1 MQTRPIGRTGLHT
14 HAFSLGTMTFGTQT
28 PEADAHRQL
37 DMAVDAGINL
47 IDTAELYPVN
57 PIAAETCG
65 DSEQIVGNWLATSG
79 KRDKVLIA
87 TKVAGSGAKAI
98 RDGAP
103 ISPETITQAVEASL
117 KRLQTDVIDLY
128 QLHWPNRGSYHFRQN
143 WTFDAS
149 GQNTAEALAHME
161 AVLETLGALVKAG
174 KIRHIGLS
182 NESAWGAAQFL
193 RIAQE
198 RDLPRVATIQNEY
211 SLLCRH
217 FDLDLAELSHHED
230 VGLLA
235 FSPLAAG
242 ILTGKYS
249 GNTIPQGSRR
259 RLNPE
264 LGGRAVNTRSL
275 DVADEYVA
283 LAKAHGLD
291 PVHMAL
297 AFCSSRPF
305 MAAAIVG
312 ATTSDQLAHLLKGAA
327 LVLSD
332 EVQDGIQAIYSRTPM
347 AM

>member
-14 HAFSLGTMTFGTQT
+14 HPFALGTMTFGTQT

-37 DMAVDAGINL
+37 DMAVEAGINL

-57 PIAAETCG
+57 PIAAKTCG
-65 DSEQIVGNWLATSG
+65 DSETIIGNWLATSG
-79 KRDKVLIA
+79 KRDRVLIA
-87 TKVAGSGAKAI
+87 TKVAGSGARAI
-98 RDGAP
+98 RNGAP
-103 ISPETITQAVEASL
+103 ISPETIMQAVEASL
-117 KRLQTDVIDLY
+117 KRLRTDVIDLY

-143 WTFDAS
+143 WTYDPT
-149 GQNTAEALAHME
+149 GQNTTETLAHME
-161 AVLETLGALVKAG
+161 SVLETLGKLVEAG

-182 NESAWGAAQFL
+182 NESAWGTAQFL
-193 RIAQE
+193 RIAE
-198 RDLPRVATIQNEY
+198 AAGLPRVATIQNEY

-217 FDLDLAELSHHED
+217 YDLDLAELSHHED

-249 GNTIPQGSRR
+249 GDTTPQGSRR
-259 RLNPE
+259 SINPTMS
-264 LGGRAVNTRSL
+264 GRITPQSL
-275 DVADEYVA
+275 AVADEYAA

-297 AFCSSRPF
+297 GFCTARPF

-312 ATTSDQLAHLLKGAA
+312 ATTSGQLAHLLKGAD

-332 EVQDGIQAIYSRTPM
+332 EVLAGIQAIYRRTPM

>member
-1 MQTRPIGRTGLHT
+1 MQTRPIGRTGLKT
-14 HAFSLGTMTFGTQT
+14 GIFSLGTMTFGTQT

-37 DMAVDAGINL
+37 DMAVEAGINL

-65 DSEQIVGNWLATSG
+65 DSEAMVGNWLAASG
-79 KRDKVLIA
+79 KRANVLIA

-149 GQNTAEALAHME
+149 AQDTAAALAHME
-161 AVLETLGALVKAG
+161 AVLETLGALVDAG

-182 NESAWGAAQFL
+182 NESAWGTAQFL
-193 RIAQE
+193 RIAE
-198 RDLPRVATIQNEY
+198 AAGLPRVATIQNEY

-217 FDLDLAELSHHED
+217 YDLDLAELSHHED

-259 RLNPE
+259 SLNLG

-283 LAKAHGLD
+283 LARKHGLD

-297 AFCSSRPF
+297 AFCTSRPF
-305 MAAAIVG
+305 MAASIVG
-312 ATTSDQLAHLLKGAA
+312 ATTSGQLEHLLKGAD

-332 EVQDGIQAIYSRTPM
+332 EVLEGIQAIYSRTPM
-347 AM
+347 PM

>member
-1 MQTRPIGRTGLHT
+1 MQTRPIGRTGLTT
-14 HAFSLGTMTFGTQT
+14 HPFSLGTMTFGTQT

-37 DMAVDAGINL
+37 DMAVEAGMNL

-65 DSEQIVGNWLATSG
+65 DSEVIVGNWLAASG
-79 KRDKVLIA
+79 KRDEVLIA

-103 ISPETITQAVEASL
+103 ISPQTITEAVEASL

-143 WTFDAS
+143 WKYNPAEQDTA
-149 GQNTAEALAHME
+149 NTLADIT
-161 AVLETLGALVKAG
+161 AVLETLGKLVDAG

-182 NESAWGAAQFL
+182 NESAWGTAQFL
-193 RIAQE
+193 RIAE
-198 RDLPRVATIQNEY
+198 AAGLPRIATIQNEY

-217 FDLDLAELSHHED
+217 YDLDLAELSHHED

-249 GNTIPQGSRR
+249 GDTSPQGTRR
-259 RLNPE
+259 SLNPTMS
-264 LGGRAVNTRSL
+264 GRITPHSLAVT
-275 DVADEYVA
+275 DEYVA
-283 LAKAHGLD
+283 LAQAHGLD
-291 PVHMAL
+291 PIHMAL

-312 ATTSDQLAHLLKGAA
+312 ATTSGQLAHLLKGADLKLSEA
-327 LVLSD
+327 VLES
-332 EVQDGIQAIYSRTPM
+332 IQAIYSRTPM
-347 AM
+347 PM

>member
-1 MQTRPIGRTGLHT
+1 MQTRPIGRTGLTT
-14 HAFSLGTMTFGTQT
+14 HPFSLGTMTFGTQT

-65 DSEQIVGNWLATSG
+65 DSEAIIGNWLAASG
-79 KRDKVLIA
+79 KRGRVLIA

-98 RDGAP
+98 RGGAP

-143 WTFDAS
+143 WTYDAS
-149 GQNTAEALAHME
+149 GQDTTEALAHME
-161 AVLETLGALVKAG
+161 AVLETLGALVDAG

-182 NESAWGAAQFL
+182 NESAWGTAQFL
-193 RIAQE
+193 RIAE
-198 RDLPRVATIQNEY
+198 AAGLPRVATIQNEY

-217 FDLDLAELSHHED
+217 YDLDLAELSHHED

-235 FSPLAAG
+235 FSPLATG
-242 ILTGKYS
+242 LLTGKYS
-249 GNTIPQGSRR
+249 GDSIPQGSRR
-259 RLNPE
+259 SLNPE
-264 LGGRAVNTRSL
+264 LGGRLNPQSL
-275 DVADEYVA
+275 AVADEYVA
-283 LAKAHGLD
+283 LAQAHGLD

-297 AFCSSRPF
+297 AFCTTRPF
-305 MAAAIVG
+305 MAASIVG
-312 ATTSDQLAHLLKGAA
+312 ATTSGQLEHIIKGAD
-327 LVLSD
+327 LVLS
-332 EVQDGIQAIYSRTPM
+332 EAVLEGIQAIYRRTPM

>member
-1 MQTRPIGRTGLHT
+1 MKMNPLGRTGMTVSELC
-14 HAFSLGTMTFGTQT
+14 LGTMTFGTQT

-37 DMAVDAGINL
+37 DMAVEAGMNL

-65 DSEQIVGNWLATSG
+65 DSEQIVGNWLAASG
-79 KRDKVLIA
+79 KRDEVLIA

-103 ISPETITQAVEASL
+103 ISPETITTAVEASL
-117 KRLQTDVIDLY
+117 KRLQTETIDLY

-143 WTFDAS
+143 WTYNPAD
-149 GQNTAEALAHME
+149 QDTAAALADIT
-161 AVLETLGALVKAG
+161 AALETLGKLVQAG

-182 NESAWGAAQFL
+182 NESAWGTAQFL
-193 RIAQE
+193 RIAE
-198 RDLPRVATIQNEY
+198 AAGLPRVATIQNEY

-217 FDLDLAELSHHED
+217 YDLDLAELSHHED

-249 GNTIPQGSRR
+249 GDTTPQGSRR
-259 RLNPE
+259 SLNPTMS
-264 LGGRAVNTRSL
+264 GRMTPQSL
-275 DVADEYVA
+275 MVTDEYVA
-283 LAKAHGLD
+283 LAKSHGLD

-297 AFCSSRPF
+297 AFCESRPF

-312 ATTSDQLAHLLKGAA
+312 ATTSGQLAHLLKGAD
-327 LVLSD
+327 LVLTK
-332 EVQDGIQAIYSRTPM
+332 EVLAGIQAIYSRTPM
-347 AM
+347 PM

>member
-1 MQTRPIGRTGLHT
+1 MQTRPIGRTGLKT
-14 HAFSLGTMTFGTQT
+14 GIFSLGTMTFGTQT

-37 DMAVDAGINL
+37 DMAVEAGINL

-65 DSEQIVGNWLATSG
+65 DSEAIVGNWLEKSG
-79 KRDKVLIA
+79 KRNEVLIA

-103 ISPETITQAVEASL
+103 ISPETITAAVEASL
-117 KRLQTDVIDLY
+117 KRLKTDVIDLY

-149 GQNTAEALAHME
+149 GQNTANALKHIQD
-161 AVLETLGALVKAG
+161 VLETLGKLVDAG

-182 NESAWGAAQFL
+182 NESAWGTAQFL
-193 RIAQE
+193 RIAE
-198 RDLPRVATIQNEY
+198 ESGLPRIATIQNEY

-242 ILTGKYS
+242 LLTGKYS
-249 GNTIPQGSRR
+249 GDTIPQDSRR
-259 RLNPE
+259 SHNAE
-264 LGGRAVNTRSL
+264 LGGRLNPQSL
-275 DVADEYVA
+275 DVADEYAA
-283 LAKAHGLD
+283 LAAAHGLD

-297 AFCSSRPF
+297 AFCTSRPF

-312 ATTSDQLAHLLKGAA
+312 ATTSDQLVHLLKGAD
-327 LVLSD
+327 LMLSD
-332 EVQDGIQAIYSRTPM
+332 EVREGIQAIYRRTPM
-347 AM
+347 PM

>member
-1 MQTRPIGRTGLHT
+1 MQTRPIGRTGLKT
-14 HAFSLGTMTFGTQT
+14 GIFSLGTMTFGTQT

-37 DMAVDAGINL
+37 DMAVEAGMNL

-57 PIAAETCG
+57 PIAAKTCG
-65 DSEQIVGNWLATSG
+65 DSEAIVGNWLAPSG
-79 KRDKVLIA
+79 KRGEVLIA

-103 ISPETITQAVEASL
+103 ISPETITEAVEASL

-143 WTFDAS
+143 WKYNPA
-149 GQNTAEALAHME
+149 GQDTADALADLS
-161 AVLETLGALVKAG
+161 AVLETLGKLVDAG

-182 NESAWGAAQFL
+182 NESTWGTAQFL
-193 RIAQE
+193 QIAE
-198 RDLPRVATIQNEY
+198 AAGLPRVATIQNEY

-217 FDLDLAELSHHED
+217 YDLDLAELSHHED

-235 FSPLAAG
+235 FSPLATG
-242 ILTGKYS
+242 LLTGKYS

-259 RLNPE
+259 SHNAALGGRLNPQ
-264 LGGRAVNTRSL
+264 SL
-275 DVADEYVA
+275 NVADEYVA
-283 LAKAHGLD
+283 LAAVHGLD

-297 AFCSSRPF
+297 AFCTSRPF
-305 MAAAIVG
+305 MAASIVG
-312 ATTSDQLAHLLKGAA
+312 ATTSGQLEHLLKGAD

-332 EVQDGIQAIYSRTPM
+332 EVLDGIQAIYGRTPM
-347 AM
+347 PM

>member
-14 HAFSLGTMTFGTQT
+14 HPFSLGTMTFGTQT

-37 DMAVDAGINL
+37 DMAVEAGINL

-57 PIAAETCG
+57 PISAETCG
-65 DSEQIVGNWLATSG
+65 DSEVIVGNWLAASG
-79 KRDKVLIA
+79 KRDEVLIA

-103 ISPETITQAVEASL
+103 ISPETITEAVEASL
-117 KRLQTDVIDLY
+117 KRLQTNVIDLY

-149 GQNTAEALAHME
+149 GQDTAESLAHIGE
-161 AVLETLGALVKAG
+161 VLETLGKLVDAG

-193 RIAQE
+193 RIAE
-198 RDLPRVATIQNEY
+198 AAGLPRIATIQNEY

-217 FDLDLAELSHHED
+217 YDLDLAELSHHED

-249 GNTIPQGSRR
+249 GDTSPQGTRR
-259 RLNPE
+259 SLNPTMS
-264 LGGRAVNTRSL
+264 GRITPHSLAVT
-275 DVADEYVA
+275 DEYVA
-283 LAKAHGLD
+283 LAQAHGLD
-291 PVHMAL
+291 PIHMAL
-297 AFCSSRPF
+297 AFCTSRPF
-305 MAAAIVG
+305 MTAAIVG
-312 ATTSDQLAHLLKGAA
+312 ATTSGQLAHLLKGAD
-327 LVLSD
+327 LVLAD
-332 EVQDGIQAIYSRTPM
+332 EVLAGIQAIYSRTPM
-347 AM
+347 PM

>member
-14 HAFSLGTMTFGTQT
+14 HPFSLGTMTFGTQT

-37 DMAVDAGINL
+37 DMAVEAEMNL

-65 DSEQIVGNWLATSG
+65 DSEAIVGNWLAASG
-79 KRDKVLIA
+79 KRGEVLIA

-103 ISPETITQAVEASL
+103 ISPETITEAVEASL

-143 WTFDAS
+143 WKYNPA
-149 GQNTAEALAHME
+149 GQVTADALADIT
-161 AVLETLGALVKAG
+161 AVLETLGKLVDAG

-182 NESAWGAAQFL
+182 NESAWGTAQFL
-193 RIAQE
+193 RIAE
-198 RDLPRVATIQNEY
+198 AHGLPRVATIQNEY

-217 FDLDLAELSHHED
+217 YDLDLAELSHHED

-235 FSPLAAG
+235 FSPLATG
-242 ILTGKYS
+242 LLTGKYS
-249 GNTIPQGSRR
+249 GDTIPQSSRR
-259 RLNPE
+259 SLNPDLGGRLNPQ
-264 LGGRAVNTRSL
+264 SL
-275 DVADEYVA
+275 AVADEYVA

-297 AFCSSRPF
+297 AFCTSRPF
-305 MAAAIVG
+305 MAASIIG
-312 ATTSDQLAHLLKGAA
+312 ATTSGQLAHMIKGAD

-332 EVQDGIQAIYSRTPM
+332 EVRAGIQAIYSRTPM
-347 AM
+347 PM

>member
-1 MQTRPIGRTGLHT
+1 MQTRPIGRTGLKT
-14 HAFSLGTMTFGTQT
+14 HPFSLGTMTYGTQT

-37 DMAVDAGINL
+37 DMAVEAGINL

-57 PIAAETCG
+57 PISAETCG
-65 DSEQIVGNWLATSG
+65 DSEVIVGNWLAKSG
-79 KRDKVLIA
+79 KRDEVLIA

-103 ISPETITQAVEASL
+103 ISPETITAAVEASL
-117 KRLQTDVIDLY
+117 KRLKTDVIDLY

-149 GQNTAEALAHME
+149 GQDTADTLKHIQD
-161 AVLETLGALVKAG
+161 VLETLGKLVDAG

-182 NESAWGAAQFL
+182 NESAWGTAQFL
-193 RIAQE
+193 RIAE
-198 RDLPRVATIQNEY
+198 ACGLPRIATIQNEY
-211 SLLCRH
+211 SLLCRLY
-217 FDLDLAELSHHED
+217 DLDLAELSHHED

-259 RLNPE
+259 SLNLG

-283 LAKAHGLD
+283 LAQAHGLD

-312 ATTSDQLAHLLKGAA
+312 ATTSDQLAHLLKGAD

-332 EVQDGIQAIYSRTPM
+332 EVRDGIQAIYRRTPM
-347 AM
+347 PM

>member
-1 MQTRPIGRTGLHT
+1 MHTRPIGRTGLKT
-14 HAFSLGTMTFGTQT
+14 HPFSLGTMTFGTQT
-28 PEADAHRQL
+28 PEDDAHRQL

-65 DSEQIVGNWLATSG
+65 DSEVIVGNWLAASG
-79 KRDKVLIA
+79 KRDEVLIA

-103 ISPETITQAVEASL
+103 ISPETITSAVEASL
-117 KRLQTDVIDLY
+117 KRLKTDVIDLY

-149 GQNTAEALAHME
+149 GQETAGTLMHIQDVLEAL
-161 AVLETLGALVKAG
+161 GKLVDAG

-182 NESAWGAAQFL
+182 NESAWGTAQFL
-193 RIAQE
+193 RIAKE
-198 RDLPRVATIQNEY
+198 GGLPRIATIQNEY

-217 FDLDLAELSHHED
+217 YDLDLAELSHHED

-235 FSPLAAG
+235 FSPLATG
-242 ILTGKYS
+242 LLTGKYS
-249 GNTIPQGSRR
+249 GDTIPQGSRR
-259 RLNPE
+259 SHNAGLGGRLNPQ
-264 LGGRAVNTRSL
+264 SL

-283 LAKAHGLD
+283 LAKTHGLD

-297 AFCSSRPF
+297 AFCTSRPF

-312 ATTSDQLAHLLKGAA
+312 ATTSGQLEHLLKGAK
-327 LVLSD
+327 LVLPE
-332 EVQDGIQAIYSRTPM
+332 EVLKDIQAIYGRTPM
-347 AM
+347 PM

>member
-1 MQTRPIGRTGLHT
+1 MQTRPIGRTGLKT
-14 HAFSLGTMTFGTQT
+14 GIFSLGTMTFGTQT
-28 PEADAHRQL
+28 PEGDAHRQL
-37 DMAVDAGINL
+37 DMAAEAGMNL

-65 DSEQIVGNWLATSG
+65 DSEVIVGNWLAKSG
-79 KRDKVLIA
+79 KRNDVLIA

-103 ISPETITQAVEASL
+103 ISPETITAAVEASL

-149 GQNTAEALAHME
+149 GQDTADTLTHMQ
-161 AVLETLGALVKAG
+161 AVLETLGSLVKAG

-182 NESAWGAAQFL
+182 NESAWGSAQFL
-193 RIAQE
+193 RIAE
-198 RDLPRVATIQNEY
+198 AHGLPRIATIQNEY

-217 FDLDLAELSHHED
+217 YDLDLAELGHHED

-235 FSPLAAG
+235 FSPLATG
-242 ILTGKYS
+242 LLTGKYS
-249 GNTIPQGSRR
+249 GDTIPQGSRR
-259 RLNPE
+259 TLNAE
-264 LGGRAVNTRSL
+264 LGGRVNARSL
-275 DVADEYVA
+275 AVADEYVA
-283 LAKAHGLD
+283 LALAHGLD

-297 AFCSSRPF
+297 AFCTSRPF
-305 MAAAIVG
+305 MAASIVG
-312 ATTSDQLAHLLKGAA
+312 ATTSDQLAHLLKGAD
-327 LVLSD
+327 LVLSE
-332 EVQDGIQAIYSRTPM
+332 EVLAGIQAIYSRTPM